1 MQRRLAD
8 ESRTEE
14 YQEMKE
20 LKNPL
25 EIYKLLK
32 KSNCGECRVPSCMA
46 FAVAVV
52 QGQKELAACPYL
64 DRTVI
69 ASLANRIGRH
79 RTVAEDQA
87 SSLQE
92 LQRQVK
98 EIDFQAAA
106 GRLGATFVNG
116 RLAISCLG
124 KDFLIDQDGSMA
136 SPCHVNFWVHFPLLN
151 YVVQCQGAGAVGEWV
166 TLGGLKGGNEW
177 DQFFSH
183 RVEEALRQV
192 ADAHAELFFEM
203 LELFGAE
210 SQAGSSS
217 ADHSLGIRPL
227 PRVPFLINYWAPEEG
242 IDSKLNILF
251 DRSAERN
258 IDPGSIY
265 YLGRGL
271 VEMFRQLII
280 RHSRDGKL
288 F

>member
-1 MQRRLAD
+1 M
-8 ESRTEE
+8 T
-14 YQEMKE
+14 E

-52 QGQKELAACPYL
+52 QGRKDLADCPYL
-64 DRTVI
+64 DRGVI
-69 ASLANRIGRH
+69 ASLAGRIGRH

-87 SSLQE
+87 GSLRE
-92 LQRQVK
+92 LRLQVTAV
-98 EIDFQAAA
+98 DLPAAA
-106 GRLGATFVNG
+106 GRLGAALVNG
-116 RLAISCLG
+116 RLAIPCLG
-124 KDFLIDQDGSMA
+124 KEFLIDRDGGMA

-151 YVVQCQGAGAVGEWV
+151 YVLRCQGAGPTGEWV
-166 TLGGLKGGNEW
+166 TLGGLQGGGEW
-177 DQFFSH
+177 GQFFSY
-183 RVEEALRQV
+183 RVEEALRLV
-192 ADAHAELFFEM
+192 ADAHTELFFEM
-203 LELFGAE
+203 LDLFGAE
-210 SQAGSSS
+210 PQPGISS
-217 ADHSLGIRPL
+217 ADYSLIIRPL
-227 PRVPFLINYWAPEEG
+227 PMVPFLINYWAVEEG